1 MLGFV
6 AGLVLWQ
13 LPGGLDGLSYQKI
26 GFGVMGIALVAL
38 VGTSLRH
45 RALTSAVAFTWTPA
59 GTVAELIKSW
69 QPQGCKTHRQYQKSL
84 AEHLAE
90 KLPDVKLTLE
100 SGSSR
105 VRADIELGKAVIVE
119 LKVDFT
125 GTAKL
130 QQLIGQIE
138 LYKRE
143 FPGRTILIILVGTT
157 DRNTLRDLKEA
168 VAKDVKVW
176 VIRK

>member
-45 RALTSAVAFTWTPA
+45 RALTSAVAFTWTPG

-69 QPQGCKTHRQYQKSL
+69 QPQGCKTHRQHQKSL

-105 VRADIELGKAVIVE
+105 VRADIEVGKAVIVE
-119 LKVDFT
+119 LKVDLPGQPSCNNSSARSSSTSASSPAAPFSSSSWGQPT
-125 GTAKL
+125 GTRCA
-130 QQLIGQIE
+130 
-138 LYKRE
+138 
-143 FPGRTILIILVGTT
+143 T
-157 DRNTLRDLKEA
+157 
-168 VAKDVKVW
+168 
-176 VIRK
+176 